1 MKPSRRTFFGF
12 ATAVLALFRAKAQP
26 APANSSA
33 KEIARHAL
41 TGSQQGMEAVL
52 VDVTSAAGARSHIH
66 RHPSFVLGY
75 VLDGELKFAINNA
88 APQVVPRGGAFFEP
102 AGVLHSTGES
112 AEPVQPV
119 RFLAFLVLPK
129 GSPIVLP
136 A

>member
-1 MKPSRRTFFGF
+1 MKPSRSMLFGF
-12 ATAVLALFRAKAQP
+12 ATALLALFRAKAHP
-26 APANSSA
+26 VPTKSGA

-41 TGSQQGMEAVL
+41 TGPQQGMEAAL
-52 VDVTSAAGARSHIH
+52 VDVTSAAGAPSHIH

-75 VLDGELKFAINNA
+75 VLNGELKFAINNA
-88 APQVVPRGGAFFEP
+88 APQVVPRGGTFFEP
-102 AGVLHSTGES
+102 AGAVHSTGES

-119 RFLAFLVLPK
+119 RFLAFLVVPK

>member
-1 MKPSRRTFFGF
+1 VKPNRRMLFEF
-12 ATAVLALFRAKAQP
+12 AAALLAFVRAKAQP
-26 APANSSA
+26 VPTKSGA

-41 TGSQQGMEAVL
+41 TGPQQGMESVL
-52 VDVTSAAGARSHIH
+52 VDVRSAAGAPSHIH

-88 APQVVPRGGAFFEP
+88 APQIVLRGGTFFEP
-102 AGVLHSTGES
+102 AGAVHSTGES
-112 AEPVQPV
+112 AELVQPV
-119 RFLAFLVLPK
+119 RFLAFLFVPK

>member
-1 MKPSRRTFFGF
+1 MKLNRRMLFGF
-12 ATAVLALFRAKAQP
+12 AATLLALFRAKAQP
-26 APANSSA
+26 ALAKSSA

-41 TGSQQGMEAVL
+41 SGPQQGMEAVL
-52 VDVTSAAGARSHIH
+52 VDVTSAAGAPSHLH

-88 APQVVPRGGAFFEP
+88 APQVIPRGGTFFEP
-102 AGVLHSTGES
+102 AGAVHSTGES
-112 AEPVQPV
+112 AEPAQPV
-119 RFLAFLVLPK
+119 RFLAFLVVPT

>member
-1 MKPSRRTFFGF
+1 MKPNRRMLFGF
-12 ATAVLALFRAKAQP
+12 AAALLAWFRAKAQP
-26 APANSSA
+26 VPTKSGA

-41 TGSQQGMEAVL
+41 TGPQQGMEAVL
-52 VDVTSAAGARSHIH
+52 VEVTSAAGAPSHIH

-88 APQVVPRGGAFFEP
+88 APQVVARGGTFFEP
-102 AGVLHSTGES
+102 AGAVHSIGES
-112 AEPVQPV
+112 AEPLQPV
-119 RFLAFLVLPK
+119 RFLAFLVIPK